1 MLFTD
6 ESHNV
11 KYCSEKKRDRIKKSH
26 RPCSLHPWRGKGC
39 GGCEIHSGRLLAL
52 MMLSFT
58 PLTVG
63 RAFCPH
69 LHPYAW
75 LSHVTW
81 FDQWVVS
88 TCDGWRS
95 RGWKSAYA
103 LGLLSC
109 NNRKNTPEL
118 LGGALRLKHGPIL
131 PHPSWGHD
139 DNHESPA
146 ESSQPSHS
154 WPDAWAGPTEIGRKT
169 QMTHRPRS
177 NNAYV
182 NKYLHNY

>member
-1 MLFTD
+1 MFPSSMEVERVLRMRDPLWWVTCIDDALFHS
-6 ESHNV
+6 SH
-11 KYCSEKKRDRIKKSH
+11 CGQ
-26 RPCSLHPWRGKGC
+26 SLLPP
-39 GGCEIHSGRLLAL
+39 
-52 MMLSFT
+52 T
-58 PLTVG
+58 PT
-63 RAFCPH
+63 PH
-69 LHPYAW
+69 AW

-88 TCDGWRS
+88 TRDGWHS

-109 NNRKNTPEL
+109 NNHKNTPEL
-118 LGGALRLKHGPIL
+118 LGGVLHLKHGPIL

-146 ESSQPSHS
+146 ESSQPTHS

-177 NNAYV
+177 NNAYI